1 MSRAMRSDHK
11 TLALLIIGLLAFGCD
26 KAETGEPDPGVQPD
40 ALPEFT
46 AATGDDDTR
55 TALEGL
61 RVVWLEGDA
70 VAVFAGNDEAVEY
83 SVKEGC
89 GGGTTTTLVSGA
101 STPPKGKPIA
111 ANVAYYPFADVISCA
126 KDGYSYTLRTTIPDR
141 QKYSQNSFG
150 GGSMPMIAVTESA
163 SDTKLSFRNVFG
175 VLKIPMR
182 MDNVRVK
189 SIEVKGNAGEK
200 LSGDA
205 TVTCSA
211 KGMPSIQFSSDAKET
226 MTLDCGEGIE
236 LNKTTAVPFYIPL
249 PPVTFSKGV
258 TVKFVL
264 STGETVV
271 RKADKKLAI
280 VRSSILNMPEVEDEE
295 PEEDQY
301 VDLIYDVVTTSEST
315 LLWDDYE
322 VENCSPLWYRDEYGS
337 MKPVKITKAIYDG
350 KEVMVNGYRLV
361 GSYQFDR
368 AGELL
373 VRIYYEGNLN
383 EVQGINSKLG
393 WFVKY
398 DPECRLKK
406 AIFPKSVKRIVL
418 DDLPILNSLTIK
430 GEDVSIWISCCP
442 NLTEFIGPRA
452 SKDGRCLI
460 AKSGQLLAFA
470 PFGVK
475 EYSIPEG
482 VTSIRDKV
490 FYSYDEKYSG
500 IHLESVSFPSTLKV
514 IGKTAFSGCHSL
526 KNISNL
532 DGLEKV
538 GNGAFSGTGLES
550 VSLPDGCEV
559 GTGVFGSCGQLTYA
573 SLPKTLTSI
582 PEGIFS
588 GCQSLYTVV
597 LPDNYTSIESDAFRG
612 CTALESFV
620 FPSSLTY
627 IGDDAFTSSGIKSIV
642 IPNSVRYIG
651 SGAFSRTPLEELRF
665 EEGCRIT
672 RLLESTFDHTNL
684 STVTIPSS
692 VSCIEQGVFRDCK
705 LLTTVSFQV
714 NSTLTKF
721 ENSENSIYG
730 TFCDCT
736 SLTKVELPLALT
748 EIGSGTFYGCTSL
761 SEIVIPDA
769 VERIGQSAFFGSG
782 LTKVTIPDAVGA
794 IDKQAFY
801 QCKKLEEI
809 HLGSGLESL
818 HLTSFMGNPSIKK
831 ISSSSLAYLSSDD
844 NMFLMSRDGE
854 VMLFAT
860 ANEVESYT
868 FPATVKGAT
877 LKKIGSLLFGF
888 SNSIKTLSLPAT
900 LEVIGAKSLW
910 SESGISTIYSKATT
924 PPQLMWTDPVIDSS
938 MGGWI
943 VGTSKDPLPSHC
955 TFYVPAESIDAYKTA
970 WNKYGGS
977 SRTFIP
983 DVT

>member
-1 MSRAMRSDHK
+1 MKSDHK

-26 KAETGEPDPGVQPD
+26 KAETGEPDSGVLPD
-40 ALPEFT
+40 AMPEFT
-46 AATGDDDTR
+46 AATGDESTR
-55 TALEGL
+55 TALDGL
-61 RVVWLEGDA
+61 SVVWLEGDA
-70 VAVFAGNDEAVEY
+70 VAVFAGNEEAVEY

-89 GGGTTTTLVSGA
+89 GGGTTTTLVSKA
-101 STPPKGKPIA
+101 STPPKGKQIA
-111 ANVAYYPFADVISCA
+111 GNVAYYPCADVVFCA
-126 KDGYSYTLRTTIPDR
+126 KDGDSYKVITTVPER
-141 QKYSQNSFG
+141 QTYSQNSFG
-150 GGSMPMIAVTESA
+150 GGSMPMVAVTESV
-163 SDTKLSFRNVFG
+163 SDTRLSFKNIFG

-182 MDNVRVK
+182 MDKVRVK

-205 TVTCSA
+205 TVTCSD
-211 KGMPSIQFSSDAKET
+211 KGAPSIQFSSDAKET

-236 LNKTTAVPFYIPL
+236 LNPTTAVPFYIPL
-249 PPVTFSKGV
+249 PPVTFSKGI

-271 RKADKKLAI
+271 RTADKELAI

-301 VDLIYDVVTTSEST
+301 IDLIYDVITVSGKT
-315 LLWDDYE
+315 LLWDDSYFSDS
-322 VENCSPLWYRDEYGS
+322 SPFWHRDEYGDRR
-337 MKPVKITKAIYDG
+337 PIKITKVIYDG
-350 KEVMVNGYRLV
+350 KEVLVNGYRLAP
-361 GSYQFDR
+361 SYQFDR
-368 AGELL
+368 TGELL
-373 VRIYYEGNLN
+373 VRIYYDGVLE
-383 EVQGINSKLG
+383 EVQTIRSKLG

-406 AIFPKSVKRIVL
+406 AIFPKSVNRFSFS
-418 DDLPILNSLTIK
+418 DLPVLYSVTVK
-430 GEDVSIWISCCP
+430 GEDILYESVRDCP

-452 SKDGRCLI
+452 SEDSRCLV
-460 AKSGQLLAFA
+460 AKSGQLIAFA
-470 PFGVK
+470 PCGVK

-482 VTSIRDKV
+482 ITSIRDEV

-514 IGKTAFSGCHSL
+514 IGKAAFSGCHSL

-559 GTGVFGSCGQLTYA
+559 GTEVFSGCGQLTYA

-582 PEGIFS
+582 PKGIFY
-588 GCQSLYTVV
+588 GCQSLGTVL
-597 LPDNYTSIESDAFRG
+597 LPDNYISIERDAFRE

-620 FPSSLTY
+620 FPSSLSY
-627 IGDDAFTSSGIKSIV
+627 IGDYAFSRSGIKSV
-642 IPNSVRYIG
+642 AIPNSVTYLG
-651 SGAFSRTPLEELRF
+651 SDAFWSTPLEEISF
-665 EEGCRIT
+665 EEGCKIT
-672 RLLESTFDHTNL
+672 RLLESTFAYTNL

-692 VSCIEQGVFRDCK
+692 VSCIEQDVFKNCE
-705 LLTTVSFQV
+705 LLTTVYFPD
-714 NSTLTKF
+714 NSNLTKF
-721 ENSENSIYG
+721 ENNSGYG
-730 TFCDCT
+730 TFYGCT
-736 SLTKVELPLALT
+736 SLSKIDLPTTLT
-748 EIGSGTFYGCTSL
+748 DVGNGTFYGCTSL

-782 LTKVTIPDAVGA
+782 LTEATIPDAVRT

-801 QCKKLEEI
+801 RCKKLEEI
-809 HLGSGLESL
+809 RLGSSLESL
-818 HLTSFMGNPSIKK
+818 HLTSFMGNPSIKR
-831 ISSSSLAYLSSDD
+831 ISSSSPAYLSSDD
-844 NMFLMSRDGE
+844 NMFLMSQDGE

-943 VGTSKDPLPSHC
+943 VGTSKDPLPSQC

>member
-1 MSRAMRSDHK
+1 MNCAMKSDHK

-26 KAETGEPDPGVQPD
+26 KAETGGTDPGVLPD
-40 ALPEFT
+40 AMPEFT
-46 AATGDDDTR
+46 AATGDEATR
-55 TALEGL
+55 TALDGL
-61 RVVWLEGDA
+61 SVVWLEGDA
-70 VAVFAGNDEAVEY
+70 VAVFAGDDGAVEY
-83 SVKEGC
+83 SVKKGC
-89 GGGTTTTLVSGA
+89 GGGTTTTLVSDA

-111 ANVAYYPFADVISCA
+111 ANVAYYPCADAISCTQ
-126 KDGYSYTLRTTIPDR
+126 DGDSYKLRATIPDR
-141 QKYSQNSFG
+141 QRYSQNSFG
-150 GGSMPMIAVTESA
+150 GGAMPMIAVTESA

-182 MDNVRVK
+182 MDKVRVK

-205 TVTCSA
+205 TVTCSD
-211 KGMPSIQFSSDAKET
+211 KGAPSIQFSSDAKET

-236 LNKTTAVPFYIPL
+236 LNSATAVPFYIPL

-271 RKADKKLAI
+271 RTADKELAI

-295 PEEDQY
+295 LEEEQY

-322 VENCSPLWYRDEYGS
+322 VENCSPLWHRDEYG
-337 MKPVKITKAIYDG
+337 MKPVKITKVIYDG

-452 SKDGRCLI
+452 SEDGRCLVS
-460 AKSGQLLAFA
+460 KSGQLIAFA
-470 PFGVK
+470 PCGVK

-482 VTSIRDKV
+482 ITSIRDKV
-490 FYSYDEKYSG
+490 FYSYDDNYSG
-500 IHLESVSFPSTLKV
+500 ILLESVSFPSTLKI
-514 IGKTAFSGCHSL
+514 IGKNAFSGCHSL
-526 KNISNL
+526 KSISNL

-538 GNGAFSGTGLES
+538 GDGAFGGTGLES
-550 VSLPDGCEV
+550 VSLPDGCDV
-559 GTGVFGSCGQLTYA
+559 GTWVFSGCGQLTYV

-582 PEGIFS
+582 PESIFS
-588 GCQSLYTVV
+588 GCQSLGTVV
-597 LPDNYTSIESDAFRG
+597 LPDNYTSIESGAFRG

-620 FPSSLTY
+620 FPSSLTH
-627 IGDDAFTSSGIKSIV
+627 IRDDAFAKSGIKSVV
-642 IPNSVRYIG
+642 IPNSVTYLGCG
-651 SGAFSRTPLEELRF
+651 SFSRTPLEKLRF

-672 RLLESTFDHTNL
+672 RLLESTFEHTNL
-684 STVTIPSS
+684 SVVTIPSS
-692 VSCIEQGVFRDCK
+692 VSCIEKEVFMDCK
-705 LLTTVSFQV
+705 LLTTVSFQG

-730 TFCDCT
+730 SFYDCT
-736 SLTKVELPLALT
+736 SLTKVELPPALT
-748 EIGSGTFYGCTSL
+748 EIGSGTFYSCTSL

-818 HLTSFMGNPSIKK
+818 HLTAFMGCPSIKK
-831 ISSSSLAYLSSDD
+831 ISSSSPAYLSSDD

-854 VMLFAT
+854 VMLFST

-868 FPATVKGAT
+868 FPVTVKGAT

-888 SNSIKTLSLPAT
+888 SNSIKTVSLPAT
-900 LEVIGAKSLW
+900 VEVIGAKSMW
-910 SESGISTIYSKATT
+910 SESEISTIYSKATT

-943 VGTSKDPLPSHC
+943 VGTSKDPLPSQC
-955 TFYVPAESIDAYKTA
+955 TFYVPAESLDAYKTA

-983 DVT
+983 DGT